1 MANMP
6 MPNGLTLI
14 MMVGNEAAALAGN
27 IAHSVED
34 HADAYS
40 RYAIGCCALVDDSF
54 QEENAVVENVFYRY
68 TEKGLEQTAVE
79 IALNQFDSMNITLG
93 NEEITQIQ
101 LTRAQCVFVADTS
114 SPITL
119 TQIGRIAE
127 RLRMECKSR
136 SMDCDVFLGL
146 LADYRNPGRNRAW
159 IMEGDALRP
168 EMSLFQKMLVLS
180 NKDIRGSLG
189 ERVNLTRKDAI
200 APALM
205 LMLGGFE
212 VSDRNR
218 LYTAA
223 YSKVGSTSND
233 ILELKRHIAAET
245 LDAYFANPHGLT
257 TTNAWEFLSTPE
269 MNLTQGHSA
278 AERVAAAADAW
289 LPSLGCVAA
298 TADLEDKNFDPVS
311 HVLAFDELNAAAML
325 DQPELEERWLADVME
340 KIREQD
346 HLDAL
351 LDQLDENGSLMKEI
365 LKRYF
370 ELFNQRKALVD
381 PGQVRQRL
389 GMTDLKKGLFTQR
402 RDYNLQLLSVIVSN
416 YHILCR
422 ERYALSFLSC
432 LRKKIPVIREK
443 LAELIQQRRRILAQY
458 KQAQS
463 KIAVLQDEKM
473 CGNTAEGI
481 RNSYAQ
487 TPVELLN
494 TYLSH
499 HEKLYQED
507 SERYWRK
514 MVKELVKT
522 CKYTN
527 RFAEAFLEGK
537 DQHRLQE
544 SIQQLAQN
552 AFALIPN
559 YPEELGPMPLPSN
572 FYLLE
577 SDVAANVDDSTS
589 YMVCGV
595 PGDVLEY
602 VALYRLGQDYGVLK
616 TFNLFAES
624 MQIDTYGTEAR
635 ALRKKSSSTS
645 QAPTSEHNPWGIRV
659 KQTQRGAQLAWNFS
673 NQQETYDIYVNDELV
688 EANYD
693 YKSYVLNGMVYQIVG
708 DSMRGGKVRI
718 RLTCGGES
726 QEIEKGLEEVRSS
739 ATLRQSKTRARW
751 MDCELIRCVADVP
764 DGVTGKCLLIH
775 EGQQVYR
782 APLPVCDVE
791 EAGPLWLPEG
801 ADEIELG
808 ELN

>member
-6 MPNGLTLI
+6 MPNGLTLL

-27 IAHSVED
+27 IVTSVED
-34 HADAYS
+34 HADASS

-54 QEENAVVENVFYRY
+54 QEENAVVDNVFYRY
-68 TEKGLEQTAVE
+68 TEKTLERTAVE
-79 IALNQFDSMNITLG
+79 IALNRFDNMVETLDRKG
-93 NEEITQIQ
+93 ITQIL
-101 LTRAQCVFVADTS
+101 LTRTQCVFIADTS
-114 SPITL
+114 SSITL
-119 TQIGRIAE
+119 KEIAAIAE
-127 RLRMECKSR
+127 RLKLECRSR

-146 LADYRNPGRNRAW
+146 MADYRNPGRNRAW
-159 IMEGDALRP
+159 IMEGDVLRP
-168 EMSLFQKMLVLS
+168 EMSLFQKVMVLS

-189 ERVNLTRKDAI
+189 ERINLTRKDAV
-200 APALM
+200 APALL

-212 VSDRNR
+212 LSDRNR

-223 YSKVGSTSND
+223 YSKVGGTTND

-245 LDAYFANPHGLT
+245 LDAYFANPHALT
-257 TTNAWEFLSTPE
+257 GTDVWKFLSTSE
-269 MNLTQGHSA
+269 LNLTQGHSA
-278 AERVAAAADAW
+278 AERVALAAESW
-289 LPSLGCVAA
+289 VPSLSCVAA
-298 TADLEDKNFDPVS
+298 TADLEDKNFDPVA
-311 HVLAFDELNAAAML
+311 HILAFDALNSTSML
-325 DQPELEERWLADVME
+325 EQQDLEERWLADVME

-351 LDQLDENGSLMKEI
+351 LDQLDENGDLMKDI

-370 ELFNQRKALVD
+370 ELFRQRKELLD
-381 PGQVRQRL
+381 PNQVRQRL
-389 GMTDLKKGLFTQR
+389 GMTDLKKGLFAQR
-402 RDYNLQLLSVIVSN
+402 RDYNLQMLSVIVSN
-416 YHILCR
+416 YHNLCK

-432 LRKKIPVIREK
+432 LRKQIPAIREK
-443 LAELIQQRRRILAQY
+443 LEEMIRQRRRILAQY

-463 KIAVLQDEKM
+463 KISVLQDEKM
-473 CGNTAEGI
+473 CGSTADSI
-481 RNSYAQ
+481 RASYAQ
-487 TPVELLN
+487 TPVDLLN

-507 SERYWRK
+507 SERYWRRL
-514 MVKELVKT
+514 VLELVKT

-537 DQHRLQE
+537 DQHKLQD

-577 SDVAANVDDSTS
+577 SNVAANVDDSTD
-589 YMVCGV
+589 YMVCAV

-602 VALYRLGQDYGVLK
+602 VALYRMGQEYSVLK

-635 ALRKKSSSTS
+635 ALRQRTVRTSSEVV
-645 QAPTSEHNPWGIRV
+645 SEHNPWGIRV
-659 KQTQRGAQLAWNFS
+659 KQIQSGAQLAWNFS
-673 NQQETYDIYVNDELV
+673 DQQATYDIYVNDELI

-693 YKSYVLNGMVYQIVG
+693 YKSYVLSGMVYQING
-708 DSMRGGKVRI
+708 AGMRGGVLRI
-718 RLTCGGES
+718 RLECGDES
-726 QEIEKGLEEVRSS
+726 QEVEKSLEEVRTS
-739 ATLRQSKTRARW
+739 AMLRQSKIRARW
-751 MDCELIRCVADVP
+751 MGCELVRCIADVP
-764 DGVTGKCLLIH
+764 DGVAGKCLLIR
-775 EGQQVYR
+775 EGNQVYR
-782 APLPVCDVE
+782 APLPACDVE
-791 EAGPLWLPEG
+791 EAGPLWMLEG
-801 ADEIELG
+801 TDEIELG